1 MSDEQDGEWLDEW
14 LDEDEDEAETV
25 CIQCRRYCDPEELSS
40 WKICW
45 MCLDENEEDDRCP
58 GK

>member
-1 MSDEQDGEWLDEW
+1 MSDEDNDEW
-14 LDEDEDEAETV
+14 ADEDDDEAETY
-25 CIQCRRYCDPEELSS
+25 CIQCRRYCDPEELTT

-45 MCLDENEEDDRCP
+45 MCLDENEESDTCH